1 MKISNETWRS
11 LREAI
16 KDVRVAYEQYFM
28 GIEAREPHKLRDQV
42 QKQLQHFQTMSKL
55 NTADRYQLQM
65 LQASWTTW
73 RTQWDR
79 IARQIEEGTYKR
91 DKSKVT
97 GKIRV
102 DEKLVP
108 TTPATAN
115 EVGAKQAPVASDHVA
130 ARLHAD
136 LAQAYQTLGLG
147 TGPALAQV
155 AATVEKQT
163 RALKEQYQGRQV
175 DFKVAV
181 KDGKPVIKAVL
192 H

>member
-1 MKISNETWRS
+1 MKIPNEAWRT
-11 LREAI
+11 LRAAI

-28 GIEAREPHKLRDQV
+28 GVEAREPYKLRDDV
-42 QKQLQHFQTMSKL
+42 QKKLQHYQGMSKL

-73 RTQWDR
+73 RTQWDK

-91 DKSKVT
+91 DKHKVS
-97 GKIRV
+97 GKV
-102 DEKLVP
+102 SVVEKAEIP
-108 TTPATAN
+108 PSAPSAHTAA
-115 EVGAKQAPVASDHVA
+115 EKSGVA

-136 LAQAYQTLGLG
+136 LVEAYRTLGLG
-147 TGPALAQV
+147 QGPAFGQV

-163 RALKEQYQGRQV
+163 LALKAQYQGRQV

-181 KDGKPVIKAVL
+181 KDGKPVIKAIL
-192 H
+192 R